1 MTEQILFPL
10 SQLLVS
16 FINHTR
22 LWKNWEREKSPSAH
36 VAKRKSHGSESL
48 GSRNASIEL
57 LPRAKLSSAATLF
70 STTIQNRVFSSC
82 SLIHKKEHFTLKD
95 FLTLQAG
102 ANYDEVFCLPPLKK
116 KKNKLHTCR
125 WANKPYKKA
134 RRIKSIFKSLWPMT
148 FKSILTAAEDVGK
161 AFTSFYTVK
170 QQKKTWKRTENWVK
184 LLQEVGSW

>member
-116 KKNKLHTCR
+116 KKKSYIPVDGQTSLI
-125 WANKPYKKA
+125 
-134 RRIKSIFKSLWPMT
+134 RRQEELNQFSNHCDPWLLSPSL
-148 FKSILTAAEDVGK
+148 
-161 AFTSFYTVK
+161 
-170 QQKKTWKRTENWVK
+170 
-184 LLQEVGSW
+184 LLQKMLGKHSPASTQ